1 MVFLHWTVSATM
13 LAQGH
18 AEVLLDVMLKNGA
31 IAYDIDDK

>member
-1 MVFLHWTVSATM
+1 MVFLHWTVGVVM

-18 AEVLLDVMLKNGA
+18 AEVLLDVMLKIGA